1 MRVAKTITQTSK
13 RNLSSNISYGAF
25 SHRLFPL
32 FIHPSHFFALMCHT
46 AHSSPLSLSTAFC
59 AILIV
64 HRSSVR
70 PGVTYDD
77 NITLRVIITQSGC
90 AKETQRKIL
99 LGVRRSTC
107 CERSVCHH
115 SRGGGRVRY
124 RVWNDT
130 HQICRSKEDA
140 SFCPPHAYDIL
151 WQRWCVTISAIWRWI
166 RGG

>member
-1 MRVAKTITQTSK
+1 MDLISLHEKSVRVAKTITQTSK

-46 AHSSPLSLSTAFC
+46 AHSSLFLYLLHFVLFSFCSPLIRSTRC
-59 AILIV
+59 
-64 HRSSVR
+64 
-70 PGVTYDD
+70 VTYDD

-130 HQICRSKEDA
+130 HQI
-140 SFCPPHAYDIL
+140 
-151 WQRWCVTISAIWRWI
+151 
-166 RGG
+166 